1 MSYEL
6 QFKKKALK
14 EWNKLNPTIQA
25 EFLKIL
31 ERRLDNPRIP
41 KHQLKGAFAGYL
53 AVAVTPGMRWPGRLP
68 GRSVVLTIAVS
79 HLFLPCVQESPTRPP
94 AGQYR

>member
-25 EFLKIL
+25 EFLNIL
-31 ERRLDNPRIP
+31 ERRLENPRVP
-41 KHQLKGAFAGYL
+41 KHSLRGDPDLYKIKLRSAGYRL
-53 AVAVTPGMRWPGRLP
+53 VYHVDDNVVVVTVVAVGR
-68 GRSVVLTIAVS
+68 RDTIYKA
-79 HLFLPCVQESPTRPP
+79 
-94 AGQYR
+94 